1 MIDHLNW
8 YWVWW
13 SMTAPLAG
21 GLAVAWPLWLRNQP
35 IFGNLVGTAV
45 TFGWGIAMILR
56 EHIEV
61 DRIVQQCFADGYVCF
76 PTPSA
81 FTRFAIYAF
90 IALAETVIVF
100 SISLTVENRVRRRGY
115 APEWR

>member
-8 YWVWW
+8 HWIWW
-13 SMTAPLAG
+13 SMTAPLVG
-21 GLAVAWPLWLRNQP
+21 GFALAWPLWLRKQP

-56 EHIEV
+56 EHIEL
-61 DRIVQQCFADGYVCF
+61 DRLVQQCFADGVVCF
-76 PTPSA
+76 PAPSA

-90 IALAETVIVF
+90 IALVETVIVF
-100 SISLTVENRVRRRGY
+100 SVSLTVETRVRRRGY

>member
-8 YWVWW
+8 HWLWL
-13 SMTAPLAG
+13 SMTAPLVA
-21 GLAVAWPLWLRNQP
+21 GLAVAWPFWLRTQP
-35 IFGNLVGTAV
+35 IFGNLAGTVV
-45 TFGWGIAMILR
+45 TFGWGLAMIMR
-56 EHIEV
+56 EHIEL
-61 DRIVQQCFADGYVCF
+61 DHLIQQCFADGYVCF

-90 IALAETVIVF
+90 IALTETVIVF
-100 SISLTVENRVRRRGY
+100 SVSLTVENRVRRRGY